1 MLARRSPFLTSGIA
15 FVTALT
21 LTSPTV
27 AQRPDSGG
35 EDEDGDSVP
44 TLASAA
50 RSLRWRSVGPALI
63 SGRISDLAIHPT
75 KRSTWYVATASGGLW
90 KTTNAGTSF
99 DPIFDDEGSFA
110 LGVVTLSP
118 CNPNVV
124 WVGSGENNSQRSV
137 SYGDGVYKSEDGG
150 RSWRNMGLEESSQ
163 IGSIVIDPRDCN
175 TVYVAAHGPVF
186 NGGGQRGL
194 YKTTDGGETWD
205 LVLETEN
212 EWTGVNEVVMD
223 PRNPDVLIASTWQR
237 ARRQFG
243 YIAGGPG
250 SGIMRSTDA
259 GETWVSSGRGLPSGE
274 IGRIGLAQSPVNPD
288 VVYAIVEAASNGG
301 FYRSTDNGVSWQRR
315 SDRVTI
321 GLYYQEIFADPVN
334 VDRVYAMDGRN
345 WISNDGGATFVRLG
359 EQNKHVDNHALW
371 IDPDNTDHLI
381 LGSDGGLY
389 ESWDRGAT
397 YRWFENLPL
406 GQFYRVEVDSTR
418 PFYRV
423 FGGTQD
429 NSSVGGP
436 SQTRTRRGGRNADW
450 FLTQGGDG
458 FYSRIDPENPNIVY
472 AESQHAGLSRF
483 NLATGERISIRPE
496 GALDEALVWHW
507 DAPLMISPH
516 NPARLYFA
524 ANRIFRTEDR
534 GSSWVYAS
542 PDLTKSIDRNRL
554 KMMGRVWGVGAVGK
568 NRSTSVWGAIVALA
582 ESPLRE
588 GLLFAGTDD
597 GMIQISE
604 DGGDNWRAIPSIGN
618 DVPDTT
624 FVTDIIPSWHDA
636 NTVYVAFDNHKAG
649 DYKPYIAKSTDLGRS
664 WEVIQNDLPERG
676 TVYTILED
684 YKQPNLLFAGTEFGV
699 YFSNDGGES
708 WSELGADLP
717 TIQVRDMVFQTQHD
731 DLVIATFGRG
741 FYVFDGLEQLRALT
755 PEFIASEGG
764 LVPVTDVPMFVASNP
779 DPGWQGETYYT
790 SANPEAGATFRYYRK
805 DAIRTMKQE
814 RERADRAAAK
824 RGEDVFYPSWD
835 SLRLEDVQVPAQMI
849 LTIRDPEG
857 TLVTRLTGKTSS
869 GVTTV
874 RWNLRYPSATPIRSG
889 GGGGGGGFGGG
900 GGGFGGGGGAGAHN
914 GPYIIPGT
922 YTVSL
927 ATFQDGMVTA
937 FGAPQTF
944 EVYMLDQVQRSPEV
958 LAFQKEVQRLQRAV
972 LGANAAAVEAQT
984 RVNNLETAFERVP
997 LDNSDEIQNTV
1008 ETLRKELQNVQ
1019 WNLNGDPTVRRRAEA
1034 SPTSLS
1040 QRLGRITG
1048 GAWSGTLTEIT
1059 GMHREQYALIGDEF
1073 VTILA
1078 NLRTLIETNLKQL
1091 EDLAD
1096 EVGAP
1101 WTSGRLPTWRR
1112 GIS

>member
-1 MLARRSPFLTSGIA
+1 MLSRRSPFLIKA
-15 FVTALT
+15 IVIVTALT
-21 LTSPTV
+21 LTTPAM
-27 AQRPDSGG
+27 AQRRGGGSG
-35 EDEDGDSVP
+35 EDDDSTGAP

-50 RSLRWRSVGPALI
+50 RSLRWRSIGPAVI

-90 KTTNAGTSF
+90 KTTNAGTKF
-99 DPIFDDEGSFA
+99 DPIFDKEGSFA
-110 LGVVTLSP
+110 IGVVSLSP

-124 WVGSGENNSQRSV
+124 WVGTGENNAQRSV

-150 RSWRNMGLEESSQ
+150 RSWKNMGLKESSQ

-186 NGGGQRGL
+186 KGGGERGL
-194 YKTTDGGETWD
+194 YKTTDGGKTWN
-205 LVLETEN
+205 LVLETKN

-223 PRNPDVLIASTWQR
+223 PRNPDVLIVSTWQR

-250 SGIMRSTDA
+250 SGIMRSTDG
-259 GETWVSSGRGLPSGE
+259 GETWTKSQRGLPSGE
-274 IGRIGLAQSPVNPD
+274 LGRVGLAMSPANPD

-315 SDRVTI
+315 SNRSTI

-334 VDRVYAMDGRN
+334 VDRVYAMDTRT
-345 WISNDGGATFVRLG
+345 WITNDGGKNFAVLG

-371 IDPDNTDHLI
+371 IDPDNTDHI
-381 LGSDGGLY
+381 IIGCDGGLY

-423 FGGTQD
+423 YGGTQD

-436 SQTRTRRGGRNADW
+436 SRTRTRRGGRNADW

-458 FYSRIDPENPNIVY
+458 FYSRIDPLNPNIVY

-483 NLATGERISIRPE
+483 NLETGERISIRPE

-524 ANRIFRTEDR
+524 ANRIFKSEDR
-534 GSSWVYAS
+534 GSSWTYAS

-554 KMMGRVWGVGAVGK
+554 KMMGRVWGVGAVAK
-568 NRSTSVWGAIVALA
+568 NRSTSVWGAIVSMA
-582 ESPLRE
+582 ESPIRE

-604 DGGDNWRAIPSIGN
+604 DGGANWRAIPSVGK

-624 FVTDIIPSWHDA
+624 FVTDIQPSWHDS

-684 YKQPNLLFAGTEFGV
+684 YKQPNLLFAGTEFGA

-708 WSELGADLP
+708 WSKLGTGLP

-741 FYVFDGLEQLRALT
+741 FYVFEGLEQLRNLT
-755 PEFIASEGG
+755 PAFMASEGG
-764 LVPVTDVPMFVASNP
+764 LLSMTDVPMFVASNP
-779 DPGWQGETYYT
+779 DPGWQGATFWT
-790 SANPEAGATFRYYRK
+790 ASNPDAGATFRYYRK
-805 DAIRTMKQE
+805 DAMRTMKQE
-814 RERADRAAAK
+814 RERANRAAAK

-835 SLRLEDVQVPAQMI
+835 SLRLEDTEVPAQMI
-849 LTIRDPEG
+849 LSVRDPEG

-889 GGGGGGGFGGG
+889 GGSAGGFFGRGG
-900 GGGFGGGGGAGAHN
+900 GAHN

-927 ATFQDGMVTA
+927 ATYQDGAVTE
-937 FGAPQTF
+937 FGEPQTF
-944 EVYMLDQVQRSPEV
+944 EVVMLDQLQRSAAV
-958 LAFQKEVQRLQRAV
+958 LAFQKQVQRLQRAV
-972 LGANAAAVEAQT
+972 LGANAAAGEAQT
-984 RVNNLETAFERVP
+984 RVNHLETAFERTP
-997 LDNSDEIQNTV
+997 TEDGEIQN
-1008 ETLRKELQNVQ
+1008 EIQTLREGLRDVQ
-1019 WNLNGDPTVRRRAEA
+1019 WELNGDPTLGRRAEA
-1034 SPTSLS
+1034 SPTSVS
-1040 QRLGRITG
+1040 RRLGRITG
-1048 GAWSGTLTEIT
+1048 GAWSGTLTEVS
-1059 GMHREQYALIGDEF
+1059 GLQREQYQLIGEEF
-1073 VTILA
+1073 VVTLA
-1078 NLRTLIETNLKQL
+1078 QLRTLIEVDLKRI
-1091 EDLAD
+1091 EDYAD
-1096 EVGAP
+1096 QVGAP
-1101 WTSGRLPTWRR
+1101 WTSGRLPVWS
-1112 GIS
+1112 GVKVIP